1 MSYLPAGGVPSEVA
15 ECVGEPVV
23 DVVEGE
29 LLVGRLHDGRTDE
42 GSIRV
47 GRPYIL
53 HPVEF
58 SVLSKVLLW
67 VEVRVATVMVG
78 HLTKLGSKQGEP
90 KLGMSGE
97 KTHPA
102 AVTLSGKTSWV
113 GRLLVQ
119 GASDIACTDHVR
131 ASRPSHI

>member
-1 MSYLPAGGVPSEVA
+1 MSYLPAGGVPSAVA

-47 GRPYIL
+47 GRPHVL

-97 KTHPA
+97 KL
-102 AVTLSGKTSWV
+102 TL
-113 GRLLVQ
+113 R
-119 GASDIACTDHVR
+119 R
-131 ASRPSHI
+131 